1 MALNSRQ
8 LKAVEL
14 LVYTDKAKQDI
25 AIEVGVKPATLSVW
39 LNNEEFQAALQKEMQ
54 RSFGYLATK
63 AKRRLEQLLNS
74 NQDSVAFAAAKEIL
88 NKAGYQETHKVEQ
101 DMTMKTQ
108 IINLEI
114 TEDE

>member
-14 LVYTDKAKQDI
+14 LVYTDKTQQDI
-25 AIEVGVKPATLSVW
+25 AKDIGVKPPTLSVW
-39 LNNEEFQAALQKEMQ
+39 LNNEEFQAALQKEMH

-63 AKRRLEQLLNS
+63 AKRKMEALLNS

-88 NKAGYQETHKVEQ
+88 NKAGYAESQKIEQEVTTRV
-101 DMTMKTQ
+101 
-108 IINLEI
+108 INLEI
-114 TEDE
+114 TEE